1 MYPTLETLLD
11 FLYEPETKK
20 KLAIVKALDHKN
32 DWMTLEELHLSL
44 GYTHTTL
51 KKYLSQFEKESEE
64 KDTFSIKLDKKR
76 GYLLEIKNI
85 FRFGQY
91 YRDILFDMWPVQF
104 LTKLILHNKVS
115 KDFFP
120 LEFFISDSTLKS
132 KIKDF
137 KQVTAFFNINLK
149 IRNGFYSL
157 EGNEANIRRLS
168 ENFFWEFFKGNTW
181 PFKTINE
188 KAIKDKTERLLQKA
202 IRPFSLIDKRRIHY
216 TLAIQEIRTQCGQ
229 FFEVSPAITNCFSI
243 LKPFIKDMQQIK
255 SLFLNTEEFYY
266 FYFWLATKPR
276 FYSYFNSAMR
286 DYEQFDTNTQ
296 LNIKILKFITK
307 TLGSLTEI
315 DTNIVFNYLVSTHMN
330 LILFKNC
337 RVINDTKMDFFNKKN
352 MQPFINKIMDLIEED
367 FSLTKENKEFLSYH
381 YSVVLSVIY
390 PPTTF
395 SRKINIS
402 FCTDL
407 EPLIEKKLL
416 RILTDYFSN
425 IVNVAFYSGINGI
438 NEPIDLVIHTALNPS
453 DFLTENIKDT
463 LYVDTRFLYNRNLS
477 PLLSLINQ
485 YLSNE
490 IVDFSDS

>member
-11 FLYEPETKK
+11 FLYESETKK
-20 KLAIVKALDHKN
+20 KLAILKALEHKN
-32 DWMTLEELHLSL
+32 NWMTLEELQSSL
-44 GYTHTTL
+44 GYTQTTL
-51 KKYLSQFEKESEE
+51 KKYLDQFEKESEE
-64 KDTFSIKLDKKR
+64 KDIFLIKLDRKK
-76 GYLLEIKNI
+76 GYFLEIKDI
-85 FRFGQY
+85 FGFGQY

-104 LTKLILHNKVS
+104 LAQLILKNKVS

-137 KQVTAFFNINLK
+137 KQITAFFNIDLK
-149 IRNGFYSL
+149 IRNGIYYL

-168 ENFFWEFFKGNTW
+168 ESFFWEFFKGNTW
-181 PFKTINE
+181 PFKTIDE
-188 KAIKDKTERLLQKA
+188 KVIIDNTEHLLQQA

-216 TLAIQEIRTQCGQ
+216 TLAIQEIRTQCGH
-229 FFEVSPAITNCFSI
+229 FFEASPSITSCFPI
-243 LKPFIKDMQQIK
+243 LKPFIDDIQQIK
-255 SLFLNTEEFYY
+255 PLFFNTAEFYY

-276 FYSYFNSAMR
+276 FYSYFNSTMI
-286 DYEQFDTNTQ
+286 DYEPLDSYTQ
-296 LNIKILKFITK
+296 LNIQILELIIK
-307 TLGSLTEI
+307 TLGPLT
-315 DTNIVFNYLVSTHMN
+315 DVNTNIVFNYLFSTHMN

-337 RVINDTKMDFFNKKN
+337 RVINDTRMNFFNRTN
-352 MQPFINKIMDLIEED
+352 MQPFINKIMDLVEKD
-367 FSLTKENKEFLSYH
+367 VPLSKENKEFLSYH

-395 SRKINIS
+395 SRKIIIS

-416 RILTDYFSN
+416 HILTDYFSN
-425 IVNVAFYSGINGI
+425 IVNVVFYSGINGI

-477 PLLSLINQ
+477 PLLDLINK

-490 IVDFSDS
+490 IFGLSH